1 MKVLIFWDIY
11 GRVGRKAFLKHYKEL
26 FELHMPDFVIANIE
40 NMSSGRGPI
49 LKHIQELAPLGIDV
63 YTSGNHIFDNEESIE
78 LYLDAPDSKLIRPAN
93 FFESSYV
100 HIPGKGWKIIEKNGK
115 KLLVVNLMSSVFMRD
130 QVYNPFL
137 KIDEILKQY
146 AQEHFDGI
154 IIDFHRETTAEI
166 AAMGGFLDGKVS
178 FIYGTHTHTQTNDEK
193 IFPLGTGVLTDVGM
207 SGPYYWVIWA
217 DFESLK
223 SRYLSGVIKGKIEQ
237 SLDPF
242 YVVNGCIVEIDEASK
257 KCVNIEKIKITWKL

>member
-26 FELHMPDFVIANIE
+26 YDLHTPDFVIANIE

-49 LKHIQELAPLGIDV
+49 LKHIKELESLGIDV
-63 YTSGNHIFDNEESIE
+63 YTSGNHIFDNEDDIA
-78 LYLDAPDSKLIRPAN
+78 LYLDTPGSKLIRPAN

-100 HIPGKGWKIIEKNGK
+100 HIPGKWYKIVEKNGK

-130 QVYNPFL
+130 QMYNPFL
-137 KIDEILKQY
+137 KIDEILWTFSWEK
-146 AQEHFDGI
+146 FDGI
-154 IIDFHRETTAEI
+154 VIDFHRETTAEM
-166 AAMGGFLDGKVS
+166 AAMGLFLDGKVS

-193 IFPLGTGVLTDVGM
+193 IFPKGTGVLTDVGM
-207 SGPYYWVIWA
+207 SGPYYWVIGA
-217 DFESLK
+217 DFSSLK

-242 YVVNGCIVEIDEASK
+242 YVVNGCVIEIDEMSH
-257 KCVNIEKIKITWKL
+257 KCVGIEKIKITWKL